1 MKRLLAIGVSLV
13 FVVGT
18 AACGGGDDTG
28 QQQSAATGQKAGVSQ
43 PSIDVSDSELRSFI
57 EASLEL
63 ESFREEMRTRM
74 QEASGQEQGQKVR
87 KQLLQERDSIIE
99 AAGLSGRARYDTIM
113 EAVKSN
119 EQIRKRYMSF
129 RDSMESD
136 SAASDTTS

>member
-18 AACGGGDDTG
+18 AACGGGDDTA
-28 QQQSAATGQKAGVSQ
+28 QQQSAATGQEAGASQ

-99 AAGLSGRARYDTIM
+99 ASGLSGRARYDTIM

-119 EQIRKRYMSF
+119 EQIRKRYTSF
-129 RDSMESD
+129 RDSMEAD
-136 SAASDTTS
+136 STASDTTS